1 MWSGTGLAAASDAAL
16 SRHPMGGAVVD
27 PEGGGG
33 GGGGGGGTNPL
44 EGAIGGAIG
53 AEGTGGTE
61 LINL

>member
-33 GGGGGGGTNPL
+33 GGGGTNPL